1 MKQHNENMIFLVH
14 FQPFVLKNSAEA
26 YTKTPKKSEIK
37 SK

>member
-1 MKQHNENMIFLVH
+1 MKQHNQKTQFVVH